1 MTNHPTIAWSLR
13 DRQNGKNLF
22 VHQVVRQLQ
31 LQLRDLLRTCPHWK
45 VKRAMMHPRW
55 KKLIR
60 YSAVCCSWPCIQVHI
75 HITLEWFFAQIYQY
89 ASRRRSHLQQ
99 DLVPWNKM
107 LLLEIKR
114 RLVNWFLAFWF
125 LTRGARFRSL
135 RFFRLSVNQL

>member
-1 MTNHPTIAWSLR
+1 MTNDPTIAWSLR

-55 KKLIR
+55 KKLIS

-75 HITLEWFFAQIYQY
+75 HYYLGVVFCPDLSVCQQTKVSFA
-89 ASRRRSHLQQ
+89 A
-99 DLVPWNKM
+99 
-107 LLLEIKR
+107 
-114 RLVNWFLAFWF
+114 
-125 LTRGARFRSL
+125 
-135 RFFRLSVNQL
+135 RLSAMKQNVIARDKKKTRQLILSILILNSRG